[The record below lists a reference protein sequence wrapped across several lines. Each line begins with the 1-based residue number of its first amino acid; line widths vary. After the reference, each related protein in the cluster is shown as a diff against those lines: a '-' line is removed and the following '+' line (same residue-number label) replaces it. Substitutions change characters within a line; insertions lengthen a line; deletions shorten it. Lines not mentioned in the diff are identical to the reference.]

1 MHILGSH
8 TKIWGKKGQSVLT
21 PIVVIENMENSMK
34 AMTYPIVLCPWLQQ
48 GSTTAGIGNT
58 SSSSNGEDGGGNIGF
73 DLINSLLGFDN
84 AESRM
89 TELVTQINYFLTGKF
104 VDIHY
109 FPT

>member
-1 MHILGSH
+1 
-8 TKIWGKKGQSVLT
+8 
-21 PIVVIENMENSMK
+21 MEISMK

-73 DLINSLLGFDN
+73 DLINALLGFDN

-109 FPT
+109 FLT

>member
-1 MHILGSH
+1 
-8 TKIWGKKGQSVLT
+8 
-21 PIVVIENMENSMK
+21 MEISMK

-73 DLINSLLGFDN
+73 DLINALLGFDN

-89 TELVTQINYFLTGKF
+89 TELVTQINYFLTGKGKST
-104 VDIHY
+104 VHDMGIPLPKKIY
-109 FPT
+109 YCTASS